1 MSQQLQHTEGGDNMA
16 KKTLTLHPSYAT
28 PNTVCFKEDG
38 AAKTNLF
45 AQAAKPNTFLGSFY
59 LKGEQ
64 LEELGWVPESVG
76 DEYETAPDRRGKT
89 YTRADVT
96 GPSINVSIEV
106 A

>member
-1 MSQQLQHTEGGDNMA
+1 MA

-28 PNTVCFKEDG
+28 PNTVCFKEEG
-38 AAKTNLF
+38 ADAPVAKKNLF
-45 AQAAKPNTFLGSFY
+45 AQATKPDTFLGSFY

-64 LEELGWVPESVG
+64 LQELGWVPSEVG

-96 GPSINVSIEV
+96 GPSIKLTIEV

>member
-1 MSQQLQHTEGGDNMA
+1 MA

-38 AAKTNLF
+38 ADVTPAKRNLF
-45 AQAAKPNTFLGSFY
+45 AAQEKTSTFLGSFY

-64 LEELGWVPESVG
+64 LEELGWVPTAVG
-76 DEYETAPDRRGKT
+76 AEYETAPDRRGKT

-96 GPSINVSIEV
+96 GPSIKVSIEV

>member
-1 MSQQLQHTEGGDNMA
+1 MA

-38 AAKTNLF
+38 ADTPVAKTNLF
-45 AQAAKPNTFLGSFY
+45 AASVKPSTFLGSFY

-64 LEELGWVPESVG
+64 LQELGWEPTAVG

-96 GPSINVSIEV
+96 GPSIKVSIEV